1 MQRAARAPADEVYD
15 YGRKRR
21 SADPMEHPY
30 RELAARIYVAFR
42 YSLLTFAVIM
52 VIGTAGYWEIS
63 GGKATLIDCAYMT
76 FITIATIGYG
86 EVIDLSQSPGG
97 RVFTMVIGSQG
108 VANVFYMTSKMTAFI
123 VESDLNEGMRRHRMQ
138 REIENLRGHYI
149 VCGIGRVGT
158 NVLAELATTGRES
171 VVIEPARDS
180 LDAMLETYPKQRY
193 LHGDGADDELL
204 RAARVE
210 HAAGVFAVSG
220 DDNKNL
226 VITLSAKQLNPNARV
241 VARCHDVRF
250 VDKIRRVG
258 ADDIVS
264 PDFTGAL
271 RIASSMLR
279 PAVVSFLDE
288 MLRSDQGLRVEEIVL
303 PQSVRERRISEIAP
317 ADSDYVVLAM
327 RRDGRWEFN
336 PPPESTA
343 KPGAT
348 LVVMATPVGRTKLE
362 HRVAAA

>member
-1 MQRAARAPADEVYD
+1 MTP
-15 YGRKRR
+15 
-21 SADPMEHPY
+21 PY
-30 RELAARIYVAFR
+30 RSLAWRIYLAFR
-42 YSLLTFAVIM
+42 YPMLAFFVIM
-52 VIGTAGYWEIS
+52 VIGTSGYWFVS
-63 GGKATLIDCAYMT
+63 AGKATLLDCAYMT

-86 EVIDLSQSPGG
+86 EVIDLSASPGG
-97 RVFTMVIGSQG
+97 RVFTMVVGFLG

-123 VESDLNEGMRRHRMQ
+123 VESDLNENLRRYRMQ
-138 REIENLRGHYI
+138 RQIEAVSGHYI
-149 VCGIGRVGT
+149 VCGVGRVGT
-158 NVLAELATTGRES
+158 NVLNELIATGRSS
-171 VVIEPARDS
+171 VVIEPQSAS
-180 LDAMLETYPKQRY
+180 LDAMREAYPRQLY

-204 RAARVE
+204 I
-210 HAAGVFAVSG
+210 AAGVRRAVSVFAVTG

-226 VITLSAKQLNPNARV
+226 VITLSAKQLNPGARV

-288 MLRSDQGLRVEEIVL
+288 MLRTDQGLRVEEIAL
-303 PQSVRERRISEIAP
+303 PQGASGRRIAELAP
-317 ADSDYVVLAM
+317 PDMDYVVLAV

-336 PPPESTA
+336 PAADSQA
-343 KPGAT
+343 KPGST
-348 LVVMATPVGRTKLE
+348 LIVMTTPVGRAKLE
-362 HRVAAA
+362 RLVAA

>member
-1 MQRAARAPADEVYD
+1 MQ
-15 YGRKRR
+15 
-21 SADPMEHPY
+21 HPY
-30 RELAARIYVAFR
+30 RELVGRVYVAFR
-42 YSLLTFAVIM
+42 FSLLAFAVIM
-52 VIGTAGYWEIS
+52 VIGTIGYWEIS
-63 GGKATLIDCAYMT
+63 GGKATVLDCAYMT

-97 RVFTMVIGSQG
+97 RVFTMLIGFCG
-108 VANVFYMTSKMTAFI
+108 VANIFYMTSKMTAFI
-123 VESDLNEGMRRHRMQ
+123 VESDLNESLRRHRME
-138 REIENLRGHYI
+138 RDIEGLKGHYI

-158 NVLAELATTGRES
+158 NVLNELAATGRQS
-171 VVIEPARDS
+171 VVIEPEKNA
-180 LDAMLETYPKQRY
+180 LDAMLEVYPKQRY
-193 LHGDGADDELL
+193 LHGDGGDDALL
-204 RAARVE
+204 KAAGVA

-226 VITLSAKQLNPNARV
+226 VITLSAKQLNPKVRV
-241 VARCHDVRF
+241 VARCHEVRF

-288 MLRSDQGLRVEEIVL
+288 MLRSDQGLRVEEIEV
-303 PQSVRERRISEIAP
+303 PQGARERRIAELAP
-317 ADSDYVVLAM
+317 ADTDYVVLAV

-336 PPPESTA
+336 PAHESTA

-348 LVVMATPVGRTKLE
+348 LVVMATPAGRAKLE
-362 HRVAAA
+362 RRVAA

>member
-1 MQRAARAPADEVYD
+1 MQ
-15 YGRKRR
+15 
-21 SADPMEHPY
+21 HPY
-30 RELAARIYVAFR
+30 RELVGRIYVAFR
-42 YSLLTFAVIM
+42 FSLLAFAVIM

-63 GGKATLIDCAYMT
+63 AGKATLLDCAYMT

-97 RVFTMVIGSQG
+97 RVFTMVIGFFG
-108 VANVFYMTSKMTAFI
+108 VANIFYMTSKMTAFI
-123 VESDLNEGMRRHRMQ
+123 VESDLNEGLRRHRMQ
-138 REIENLRGHYI
+138 SEIENLKDHYI
-149 VCGIGRVGT
+149 VCGIGRVGR
-158 NVLAELATTGRES
+158 NVLNELVATGRQS
-171 VVIEPARDS
+171 VVIEPAQAS
-180 LDAMLETYPKQRY
+180 LDVMLETYPKQRY

-204 RAARVE
+204 RAAGVQ

-226 VITLSAKQLNPNARV
+226 VITLSAKQLNPNVRV

-250 VDKIRRVG
+250 VDKMRRVG

-288 MLRSDQGLRVEEIVL
+288 MLRTDQGLRVEEIVL
-303 PQSVRERRISEIAP
+303 PQGGRERRIAELAP
-317 ADSDYVVLAM
+317 ADSDYVLLAV
-327 RRDGRWEFN
+327 RREGRWEFN
-336 PPPESTA
+336 PTPESTA

-348 LVVMATPVGRTKLE
+348 LVVMATPAGRTKLE
-362 HRVAAA
+362 RRVAAA